1 MEEKNE
7 KKVRSIRLDDSMNE
21 EFKALCNELGGHNE
35 CMNALIEVYKLNR
48 SKSVLTDMSADINE
62 FEGLVNRI
70 VAAYT
75 HALSLKQDAE
85 INAKETVE
93 RELKAK
99 DDIINRLSDELKSSE
114 QALKDKSIEC
124 SEYIKEADNKLSGAV
139 RSVSEANETITRL
152 TDELNT
158 SKTIISDKQ
167 AIIDGLTARIPEN
180 EQLQTQLKEKDAAI
194 DNCKAQHAVKEAEL
208 NNKILELNSTITS
221 LTSEIEKLKS
231 AAELTEEKHKIALD
245 KAVIE
250 AKAEKIDQFE
260 EARRKYEEARDQMN
274 AKKSE
279 YEALINSKKE

>member
-62 FEGLVNRI
+62 FEGLVNRL

-99 DDIINRLSDELKSSE
+99 DDIINRLSDELRSSE

-124 SEYIKEADNKLSGAV
+124 SEYIQEADNKLSGAV

-158 SKTIISDKQ
+158 TKTIISDKQ
-167 AIIDGLTARIPEN
+167 AIIDGLTVRIPET
-180 EQLQTQLKEKDAAI
+180 EKLQTELKEKDAAI
-194 DNCKAQHAVKEAEL
+194 NQLTTQYTAEKNEL
-208 NNKILELNSTITS
+208 NNKILEQNGTITS
-221 LTSEIEKLKS
+221 LSAQVDKLKTDAEITEQKHQLELEKAIIDEQKKYIDEIEKLRQEIY
-231 AAELTEEKHKIALD
+231 ELKTK
-245 KAVIE
+245 KADPDPTDDE
-250 AKAEKIDQFE
+250 PKQLTF
-260 EARRKYEEARDQMN
+260 
-274 AKKSE
+274 
-279 YEALINSKKE
+279 

>member
-62 FEGLVNRI
+62 FEGLVNRL

-124 SEYIKEADNKLSGAV
+124 SKYIKEADNKLSGAV

-158 SKTIISDKQ
+158 TKTIISDKQ
-167 AIIDGLTARIPEN
+167 AIIDGLTVRIPET
-180 EQLQTQLKEKDAAI
+180 EKLQTELKEKDAAI
-194 DNCKAQHAVKEAEL
+194 NQLTTQYTAEKNEL
-208 NNKILELNSTITS
+208 NNKILEQNGTITS
-221 LTSEIEKLKS
+221 LSAQVDKLKTDAEITEQKHQLELEKAIIDEQKKYIDEIEKLRQEIY
-231 AAELTEEKHKIALD
+231 ELKT
-245 KAVIE
+245 
-250 AKAEKIDQFE
+250 
-260 EARRKYEEARDQMN
+260 
-274 AKKSE
+274 KKS
-279 YEALINSKKE
+279 

>member
-62 FEGLVNRI
+62 FEGLVNRL

-85 INAKETVE
+85 INAKEIAE

-99 DDIINRLSDELKSSE
+99 DDIINRLSDELKSTE
-114 QALKDKSIEC
+114 QTLKDKSIEC
-124 SEYIKEADNKLSGAV
+124 SEYIQEADNKLSGAV

-158 SKTIISDKQ
+158 TKTIISDKQ
-167 AIIDGLTARIPEN
+167 AIIDGLTVRIPET
-180 EQLQTQLKEKDAAI
+180 EKLQTELKEKDAAI
-194 DNCKAQHAVKEAEL
+194 NQLTTQYTAEKNEL
-208 NNKILELNSTITS
+208 NNKILEQNGTITS
-221 LTSEIEKLKS
+221 LSAQVDKLKTDAEITEQKHQLELEKAIIDEQKKYIDEIEKLRQEIY
-231 AAELTEEKHKIALD
+231 ELKTKKADLD
-245 KAVIE
+245 PTDDEPK
-250 AKAEKIDQFE
+250 QLTF
-260 EARRKYEEARDQMN
+260 
-274 AKKSE
+274 
-279 YEALINSKKE
+279 

>member
-1 MEEKNE
+1 MEE

-158 SKTIISDKQ
+158 TKTIISDKQ
-167 AIIDGLTARIPEN
+167 AIIDGLTVRIPET
-180 EQLQTQLKEKDAAI
+180 EKLQTELKEKDAAI
-194 DNCKAQHAVKEAEL
+194 NQLTTQYTAEKNEL
-208 NNKILELNSTITS
+208 NNKILEQNGTITS
-221 LTSEIEKLKS
+221 LSAQVDKLKTDAEITEQKHQLELEKAIIDEQKKYIDEIEKLRQEIY
-231 AAELTEEKHKIALD
+231 ELKTK
-245 KAVIE
+245 KADPDPTDDE
-250 AKAEKIDQFE
+250 PKQLTF
-260 EARRKYEEARDQMN
+260 
-274 AKKSE
+274 
-279 YEALINSKKE
+279 